1 MLTSN
6 LEAKRS
12 ISLDQSEAASSLGF
26 VLLALV
32 GVLREAFGRGVAK
45 SMSVDGAGEVGAAGG
60 DDVDSV
66 VLDRDNNGVVLF
78 DRVKEEGNVLFCVLL
93 IGDRN
98 LEDHFAD
105 GVFAT
110 RSNPT

>member
-45 SMSVDGAGEVGAAGG
+45 SMGVDGAGG

>member
-26 VLLALV
+26 ALLALV
-32 GVLREAFGRGVAK
+32 GVLREALGRGVAK
-45 SMSVDGAGEVGAAGG
+45 SMEVDGAGG

>member
-12 ISLDQSEAASSLGF
+12 ISLDQLEASSLGF

-32 GVLREAFGRGVAK
+32 GVLREALGRGVAK
-45 SMSVDGAGEVGAAGG
+45 SMGEDGAGEAGAAGG

-66 VLDRDNNGVVLF
+66 VLDRDNGVVLF
-78 DRVKEEGNVLFCVLL
+78 DRVEEEGNVL
-93 IGDRN
+93 IGDLN
-98 LEDHFAD
+98 LEDHFAT
-105 GVFAT
+105 GLFEIL
-110 RSNPT
+110 SKPT